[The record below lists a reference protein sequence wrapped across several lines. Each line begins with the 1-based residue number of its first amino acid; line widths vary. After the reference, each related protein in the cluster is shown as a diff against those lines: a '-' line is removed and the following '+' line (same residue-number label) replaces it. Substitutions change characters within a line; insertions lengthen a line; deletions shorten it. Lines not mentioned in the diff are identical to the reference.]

1 MSFESKRVVRRLYY
15 LGNFLRNLFIL
26 FGSRDLIKNIF
37 VTDYR
42 TILRMLLMTKL
53 SSEAI
58 NFSIYVK
65 NNNTMNFSSDYQDQF
80 VLYYMNS
87 NCLEVSDSFYIDIGA
102 FDGQTKSNSK
112 KLENVGVSGIVV
124 EPNPEAFGKLKNNRQ
139 SIARNVGLV
148 QSYSQN
154 DSYRLIVSGEK
165 GITSHLKIQSDLD
178 TGSSSEK
185 VELLTVENFLSQ
197 YKTLLLGYKFRYLS
211 IDVEGLDVVLLKEFL
226 VLDFSPELISIEHNH
241 DKKAIKEIRKLAN
254 QYKYVIKLPGF
265 FRNEF
270 ILVKTS

>member
-1 MSFESKRVVRRLYY
+1 
-15 LGNFLRNLFIL
+15 
-26 FGSRDLIKNIF
+26 
-37 VTDYR
+37 
-42 TILRMLLMTKL
+42 MTKL
-53 SSEAI
+53 DSEAI

-65 NNNTMNFSSDYQDQF
+65 NNDTMNFSSDYQDQF
-80 VLYYMNS
+80 VLYYMNA

-112 KLENVGVSGIVV
+112 KLENVGMSGIVV

-139 SIARNVGLV
+139 AIARNIGLV
-148 QSYSQN
+148 QSYNQN
-154 DSYRLIVSGEK
+154 DRYRLIVSGEK

-178 TGSSSEK
+178 TGSLGEK
-185 VELLTVENFLSQ
+185 VELLTVENFLRE

-241 DKKAIKEIRKLAN
+241 DKKTIKEIIKLAN

-270 ILVKTS
+270 ILVKTN

>member
-26 FGSRDLIKNIF
+26 CGSRDLIKNIF

-42 TILRMLLMTKL
+42 TILRILLMTKL
-53 SSEAI
+53 DSEAI

-65 NNNTMNFSSDYQDQF
+65 NNDTMNFSSDYQDQF
-80 VLYYMNS
+80 VLYYMDA

-112 KLENVGVSGIVV
+112 KLENGGMSGIVV

-139 SIARNVGLV
+139 AIARNIGLV
-148 QSYSQN
+148 QSYNQN
-154 DSYRLIVSGEK
+154 DRYRLIVSGEE

-178 TGSSSEK
+178 TGSSSEL
-185 VELLTVENFLSQ
+185 VELLTVENFLRE
-197 YKTLLLGYKFRYLS
+197 YKTLLSGYKFRYLS

-226 VLDFSPELISIEHNH
+226 VLNFSPELISIEHNH
-241 DKKAIKEIRKLAN
+241 DKKAIKEIIKLAN

-270 ILVKTS
+270 ILVKTN